1 MINGLFRRNVLITAV
16 IVVSVIFLTRLF
28 YLQVVDTSYS
38 EFADQN
44 AKKVLTKYPVRGLIL
59 DRNKKLMVFNDVV
72 YDLMVNVPTRLKD
85 FDTAY
90 FCELMDI
97 NTDEFVEKLVYAKN
111 HAYMRKGVF
120 KKNLDAGQHAKLLE
134 SMYAFGEF
142 FIETRTDRKY
152 KLPVGAHVLGYIG
165 EISRKELD
173 QQIADYYNMGDYI
186 GKSGMEQYYEEVLR
200 GIKGEEIV
208 LVDHLGR
215 IKGSFAGGK
224 FDSESESGKFVLSS
238 IDLDLQAYG
247 EKLMANKIGSIVA
260 IEPSTGEILALVSSP
275 AYDPNQFNVRNR
287 GKSYPIL
294 SQDKTKP
301 LYNRAVSAMYPPG
314 SVFKVIQALIAL
326 EEGVISPDT
335 RYPCNGGYR
344 LGSLLVRCH
353 PHSPNPDLEV
363 SLSTSCNSYYCNVFK
378 GIMQQEKFDMQ
389 RDAYLNWVDYLYKF
403 GLGKT
408 LGIDVNNETPGI
420 LKDATYFDKLHG
432 SNRWTYSRII
442 SLSIGQGE
450 LGITPVQMAN
460 LAATI
465 ANRGFYYIPHT
476 IKRIE
481 GGAPIPSIYKEKRN
495 TRVSPYNYEVVVEAM
510 SKVLTQG
517 TAVGS
522 KIKDIEI
529 CGKTGTVQNPH
540 GENHSVFIAFA
551 PKVNPKIAIATVVE
565 NAGYGATWAA
575 PIASL
580 MIERYLKADTTE
592 RKYLEERILKADL
605 IPDDLK

>member
-1 MINGLFRRNVLITAV
+1 MINGIFRRNVLIG
-16 IVVSVIFLTRLF
+16 IVLFVCIVFLSRLF
-28 YLQVVDTSYS
+28 YLQVMDTSYS

-72 YDLMVNVPTRLKD
+72 YDLMVNIPTRLKD

-90 FCELMDI
+90 FCELMEI
-97 NTDEFVEKLVYAKN
+97 NQSEFVERLEHART

-120 KKNLDAGQHAKLLE
+120 KKNLDVAQHAKLLE

-165 EISRKELD
+165 EISRNELD
-173 QQIADYYNMGDYI
+173 KQIADYYNMGDYI
-186 GKSGMEQYYEEVLR
+186 GKSGMEQFYEEVLR

-224 FDSESESGKFVLSS
+224 FDTESESGKFVLSS

-275 AYDPNQFNVRNR
+275 SYDPNQFNVRNR
-287 GKSYPIL
+287 GKSYPFL
-294 SQDKTKP
+294 SRDKTKP

-335 RYPCNGGYR
+335 RFPCNGGFR

-353 PHSPNPDLEV
+353 PHSANPDLEV
-363 SLSTSCNSYYCNVFK
+363 SLSTSCNSYYCHTFK
-378 GIMQQEKFDMQ
+378 GIMQQEKFSTQ
-389 RDAYLNWVDYLYKF
+389 RDAYINWVDYLYKF

-420 LKDATYFDKLHG
+420 VKNPEYYDKLHG
-432 SNRWTYSRII
+432 STKWTYSRII

-465 ANRGFYYIPHT
+465 ANRGYYYIPHT

-481 GGAPIPSIYKEKRN
+481 GGAPIPMIYKEKRE
-495 TRVSPYNYEVVVEAM
+495 TKVSSYNYEVVVEAM

-517 TAVGS
+517 TAAGS

-551 PKVNPKIAIATVVE
+551 PKHNPKIAIATVVE

-575 PIASL
+575 PISSL

-605 IPDDLK
+605 IPDALK

>member
-1 MINGLFRRNVLITAV
+1 MINGVFRRNVIIA
-16 IVVSVIFLTRLF
+16 VVSTVSLIFLIRLF
-28 YLQVVDTSYS
+28 YLQVVDKSYT

-44 AKKVLTKYPVRGLIL
+44 AKKVLTRYPVRGLIM
-59 DRNKKLMVFNDVV
+59 DRNNKLMVFNDVV
-72 YDLMVNVPTRLKD
+72 YDLMVNIPTRLKD

-90 FCELMDI
+90 FCELMNI
-97 NTDEFVEKLVYAKN
+97 EKTEFLDRLAYART

-120 KKNLDAGQHAKLLE
+120 KKNLDPSLHAKLLE
-134 SMYAFGEF
+134 SMYAFGDF

-165 EISRKELD
+165 EISARELENQD
-173 QQIADYYNMGDYI
+173 EEYYNMGDYI
-186 GKSGMEQYYEEVLR
+186 GKSGIEQFYEVVLR
-200 GIKGEEIV
+200 GVKGEEIV

-215 IKGSFAGGK
+215 IKGSFADGK
-224 FDSESESGKFVLSS
+224 FDTESESGRFIISS
-238 IDLDLQAYG
+238 IDLKLQEYG
-247 EKLMANKIGSIVA
+247 EKLMANKMGSIVA
-260 IEPSTGEILALVSSP
+260 IEPSTGQILALVSSP
-275 AYDPNQFNVRNR
+275 SYDPNQFNIRNR
-287 GKSYPIL
+287 GKTYPIL
-294 SQDKTKP
+294 SKDKNKP

-335 RYPCNGGYR
+335 RFPCNGGYR
-344 LGSLLVRCH
+344 LGNLLVRCH

-363 SLSTSCNSYYCNVFK
+363 SLSTSCNSYYCNTFK
-378 GIMQQEKFDMQ
+378 GIMQQEKFETP
-389 RDAYLNWVDYLYKF
+389 REAYMNWVDYLYGF

-420 LKDATYFDKLHG
+420 IKDPDYYDKMHG
-432 SNRWTYSRII
+432 VNKWTYGRII

-450 LGITPVQMAN
+450 LGVTPVQMAN
-460 LAATI
+460 LAAII
-465 ANRGFYYIPHT
+465 ANRGYFYVPHT
-476 IKRIE
+476 IRKIE
-481 GGAPIPSIYKEKRN
+481 GGVPIPEVFTKKHS
-495 TRVSPYNYEVVVEAM
+495 TRVSEYNYEVVIEAM

-522 KIKDIEI
+522 RIKDIEV

-551 PKVNPKIAIATVVE
+551 PRDNPKIAIAAVVE

-575 PIASL
+575 PISSL

-592 RKYLEERILKADL
+592 RKYLEERILKANKMPVED
-605 IPDDLK
+605 P